1 MDELNITEKISE
13 VKPLRDMIFDY
24 LKREILE
31 GRIKPDDRLI
41 ERDLAQQLSVSRTP
55 IREALRKLESEGLL
69 SYLPRKGVVVQGF
82 DIHEIQEI
90 YDIRKELECLAVRNA
105 IKNVTDADIEKMKA
119 ILEHVE
125 KDDKIFASQGL
136 NQFDEVILDTAHMP
150 LVKNFLYILKEK
162 LMRYK
167 KLNLAHEPRRKS
179 AIREHRA
186 ILAAIMDRDSTLAER
201 LTSEHIEISR
211 QELIKHINLKE

>member
-1 MDELNITEKISE
+1 MDEMNITEKISE
-13 VKPLRDMIFDY
+13 VKPLRDIIFDH
-24 LKREILE
+24 LKKEILD

-41 ERDLAQQLSVSRTP
+41 ERDLAQQLNVSRTP

-82 DIHEIQEI
+82 DISEIKEI

-105 IKNVTDADIEKMKA
+105 ILNITDADIEKMQA
-119 ILEHVE
+119 ILERVE
-125 KDDKIFASQGL
+125 KDDKVFASQGL
-136 NQFDEVILDTAHMP
+136 NEFDEVILDTAQMP

-167 KLNLAHEPRRKS
+167 KLNLSHEPRRKS
-179 AIREHRA
+179 AIREHRTILEA
-186 ILAAIMDRDSTLAER
+186 IIERNSALAER
-201 LTSEHIEISR
+201 LTAEHVEVSR
-211 QELIKHINLKE
+211 QELIKHINLNK

>member
-13 VKPLRDMIFDY
+13 VKPLRDMIFDH
-24 LKREILE
+24 LKKEILE

-41 ERDLAQQLSVSRTP
+41 ERDLAQQLNVSRTP

-82 DIHEIQEI
+82 DINEIKEI

-105 IKNVTDADIEKMKA
+105 IKNITDADIAKMQA

-125 KDDKIFASQGL
+125 KDDKVFASQGL
-136 NQFDEVILDTAHMP
+136 NQIDEVILDTAHMP

-167 KLNLAHEPRRKS
+167 KLNLSHEPRRKS

-186 ILAAIMDRDSTLAER
+186 ILAAIIKRDSTLAER
-201 LTSEHIEISR
+201 LTAEHVEISR
-211 QELIKHINLKE
+211 QELIKHINLSQ